1 MWWKRKLMLIS
12 CSLALLVSS
21 AAFFSE
27 GVKAAEVD
35 TEGFIIEADRV
46 VGSGMTASLVTQET
60 SKNDGKPMLRFQYKS
75 ATIYGMKLT
84 KQVNSGKGTVS
95 ITLNAKGPVT
105 VYGMTV
111 DASAISFQGAC
122 IKASETVPQL
132 GMENVVMVAHF
143 MKSDNSVIDQLTLS
157 TVSGSAGKKK
167 PGQLEILQNLAG
179 LPLEQL
185 KKEIAR
191 ISAGHLP
198 LTCEDG
204 TVADDV
210 SGGIGMIPNPL
221 DEVIG
226 GVTKPLDPILRP
238 LNPVLKPL
246 DPVVG
251 VLDPVLDPLKP
262 VLDPIV
268 DPLKPVL
275 DPLVDPL
282 KPVLD
287 PVLDPLKPVLDPVV
301 AVLDPVL
308 DVFDPVTKP
317 LEPVLKPLEPVLKPL
332 EPVGGTTGAADQVV
346 QTVCQ
351 KVQAAGGVITKEL
364 GLALIDEAIA
374 KKVPLNQVCP
384 TDTSVISVVAKLED
398 SLLKTLGLG
407 TLLGKLIPTDPIE
420 QLKKMREEIAK
431 KPDGTILYRP

>member
-1 MWWKRKLMLIS
+1 MWWKRKFMLIC

-21 AAFFSE
+21 AVIFSE
-27 GVKAAEVD
+27 GVNAEEVD

-46 VGSGMTASLVTQET
+46 VGSGMTASLVTRET
-60 SKNDGKPMLRFQYKS
+60 SKNDEKPMLRFQYNS

-84 KQVNSGKGTVS
+84 KQVHSDKGPVS
-95 ITLNAKGPVT
+95 ITLKAKGPVT

-111 DASAISFQGAC
+111 DASAISFKGAC
-122 IKASETVPQL
+122 VKATETVPAL
-132 GMENVVMVAHF
+132 GMENVVMVAHY
-143 MKSDNSVIDQLTLS
+143 MKSDNSVIDKLTLN
-157 TVSGSAGKKK
+157 TVSGSVGPKK
-167 PGQLEILQNLAG
+167 PGQLKVLQDLSG

-204 TVADDV
+204 TASEEL
-210 SGGIGMIPNPL
+210 SGPVGLIPNPL

-226 GVTKPLDPILRP
+226 GVI
-238 LNPVLKPL
+238 KPL

-262 VLDPIV
+262 VLDP
-268 DPLKPVL
+268 VL
-275 DPLVDPL
+275 DPL
-282 KPVLD
+282 K

-301 AVLDPVL
+301 GVI
-308 DVFDPVTKP
+308 DPVTKP
-317 LEPVLKPLEPVLKPL
+317 LGPVLKPLEPVLKQL
-332 EPVGGTTGAADQVV
+332 EPVLEQLEPVVSGTTGAVDQVV

-351 KVQAAGGVITKEL
+351 QVQASGGVITKEL
-364 GLALIDEAIA
+364 GLVLIDEAIA

-384 TDTSVISVVAKLED
+384 TNSSVTSVVVNLQE
-398 SLLKTLGLG
+398 SLLNTLGLG
-407 TLLGKLIPTDPIE
+407 NLLGKLIPSDPME
-420 QLKKMREEIAK
+420 QLKKMREEISK
-431 KPDGTILYRP
+431 KPDGTVIYRP